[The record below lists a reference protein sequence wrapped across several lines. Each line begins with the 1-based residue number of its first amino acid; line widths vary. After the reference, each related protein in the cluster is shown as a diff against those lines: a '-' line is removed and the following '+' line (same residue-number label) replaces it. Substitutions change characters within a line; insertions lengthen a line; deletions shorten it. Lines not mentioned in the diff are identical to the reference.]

1 MANKVEN
8 QCSTKVTA
16 KILSSKDLVSNNL
29 KKKKQTN
36 LIKLTAHNTR

>member
-16 KILSSKDLVSNNL
+16 KILRSKDLVSNNL
-29 KKKKQTN
+29 KKKTN
-36 LIKLTAHNTR
+36 FIKLTAHNTR